1 MRRLATRIISNH
13 LKKDRLV
20 TFPGDIL
27 VTVSLLVGVD
37 SRIPGLRKLITIM
50 IIKLAIHILIGN
62 LRKSNNG

>member
-27 VTVSLLVGVD
+27 S
-37 SRIPGLRKLITIM
+37 
-50 IIKLAIHILIGN
+50 HC
-62 LRKSNNG
+62 KSFGWRRFQNPRSKEAYNHNDNQISNTYPHW